1 MPRVLFINDERFLLA
16 RLEQT
21 FRAAGFEVL
30 IAASA
35 NEGVALARTY
45 APDLIVL
52 DRTLPKVGDTFP
64 AEVLRSAPPTAS
76 IPLIFLSRRPKQ
88 KATHARQNTSLHKPF
103 RPSQL
108 LELVRSRLD
117 EPQVGIVP
125 IS

>member
-21 FRAAGFEVL
+21 FRAAGYDVL

-35 NEGVALARTY
+35 SEGVALARTY

-64 AEVLRSAPPTAS
+64 AEVLRSALETAS
-76 IPLIFLSRRPKQ
+76 VPLIFLSRRPKKKVAQ
-88 KATHARQNTSLHKPF
+88 MRQNTSLHKPF

-108 LELVRSRLD
+108 LELVKSRLN
-117 EPQVGIVP
+117 ESQVGIVP
-125 IS
+125 IP